1 MGTLFR
7 FDDMGQENT
16 FFRIGQISDIHLVA
30 GKPEKDGLNS
40 VESFERALSDA
51 EKRNLDLLVFSGD
64 LTEDS
69 SKEEYDLFFKIVG
82 NYSGSWCMIPGN
94 HDNSEDLA
102 KFSPFPLRVDGGE
115 IFYRR
120 TVNGFPFF
128 FLDSS
133 AGTISKRQLEWLKSE
148 SAKETG
154 EIFLFAHHPPC
165 LCGHLFMDSR
175 YALRNWKEVGETL
188 DGIGNLHSIFVGHY
202 HSGMTIDRGAGQT
215 VYVTPSTQMQLDPE
229 SSEFHILSR
238 IPGWRLIEYSNGKLF
253 TELRFLGEEN
263 FDKS

>member
-1 MGTLFR
+1 MGLENASFR
-7 FDDMGQENT
+7 V
-16 FFRIGQISDIHLVA
+16 GQISDIHLVA
-30 GKPEKDGLNS
+30 GRSEKDGLNS
-40 VESFERALSDA
+40 VESFERALFDA
-51 EKRNLDLLVFSGD
+51 KRQNLDLLVFSGD

-69 SKEEYDLFFKIVG
+69 SKEEYELFFRMVES
-82 NYSGSWCMIPGN
+82 YDRPWCVIPGN

-102 KFSPFPLRVDGGE
+102 KFSPVPLKLDGVE

-133 AGTISKRQLEWLKSE
+133 TGTISKRQLEWLKSE
-148 SAKETG
+148 ALKEDG

-175 YALRNWKEVGETL
+175 YALKNWKEVGETL
-188 DGIGNLHSIFVGHY
+188 DSIGNLHSIFVGHY

-238 IPGWRLIEYSNGKLF
+238 IPGWRLIEYSNGKLL
-253 TELRFLGEEN
+253 TELRFLGESSN
-263 FDKS
+263 KS

>member
-1 MGTLFR
+1 MG
-7 FDDMGQENT
+7 MGLENSS
-16 FFRIGQISDIHLVA
+16 FRIGQISDIHLVT
-30 GKPEKDGLNS
+30 GRSEKDGLNS
-40 VESFERALSDA
+40 VESFECALSDA
-51 EKRNLDLLVFSGD
+51 KKQNLDLLVFSGD

-69 SKEEYDLFFKIVG
+69 LKEEYELFFRMLDDYDG
-82 NYSGSWCMIPGN
+82 PWCVIPGN

-102 KFSPFPLRVDGGE
+102 KFSPVPLKLENGD

-120 TVNGFPFF
+120 TVNGFSFF

-133 AGTISKRQLEWLKSE
+133 TGTISKRQLEWLKSE
-148 SAKETG
+148 ASKEIG
-154 EIFLFAHHPPC
+154 EIFLFVHHPPC

-175 YALRNWKEVGETL
+175 YALKNWEEVGKTL
-188 DGIGNLHSIFVGHY
+188 DGIGNLRSVFVGHY

-238 IPGWRLIEYSNGKLF
+238 IPGWRLIEYSNGKLS
-253 TELRFLGEEN
+253 TELRFLEN
-263 FDKS
+263 PDKI

>member
-1 MGTLFR
+1 MGLENASFR
-7 FDDMGQENT
+7 V
-16 FFRIGQISDIHLVA
+16 GQISDIHLVA
-30 GKPEKDGLNS
+30 GKSGKDGLDS
-40 VESFERALSDA
+40 VESFETVLSDA
-51 EKRNLDLLVFSGD
+51 RRQDLDLLVFSGD

-69 SKEEYDLFFKIVG
+69 SREEYELFFGMLKS
-82 NYSGSWCMIPGN
+82 YDKPWCAIPGN
-94 HDNSEDLA
+94 HDNSSDFS
-102 KFSPFPLRVDGGE
+102 KFYPVSFEFSDGE

-133 AGTISKRQLEWLKSE
+133 TGIISKRQLEWLKSE
-148 SAKETG
+148 AKKEEG
-154 EIFLFAHHPPC
+154 EVFLFVHHPPC

-175 YALRNWKEVGETL
+175 YALQNRKEVGETL

-229 SSEFHILSR
+229 SSEFRVLNR
-238 IPGWRLIEYSNGKLF
+238 IPGWRLIEYSNGRLF
-253 TELRFLGEEN
+253 TELRFLGEN
-263 FDKS
+263 FDKR